1 LSVLAVEPI
10 FRKDLNGQAVGILNS
25 ITTLWSLASFRILGL
40 RGQSDV
46 MINELAPENQENGDS
61 VVMEA
66 IICVDSSGTQP
77 G

>member
-1 LSVLAVEPI
+1 
-10 FRKDLNGQAVGILNS
+10 
-25 ITTLWSLASFRILGL
+25 
-40 RGQSDV
+40 

-66 IICVDSSGTQP
+66 IICVDSSGNQP